1 MVYALHQKGLVAE
14 SVQSPDGR
22 TYRSIRFRRNDR
34 EINPVIDLSILLPTV
49 IQEDAFLTLTA
60 LNANLLHRPL

>member
-1 MVYALHQKGLVAE
+1 MVFAFHQKGLVAE

-22 TYRSIRFRRNDR
+22 TDRSIRFRRDEP
-34 EINPVIDLSILLPTV
+34 EINPVIDLFILLPTV

>member
-1 MVYALHQKGLVAE
+1 MVYALHRKGLVAE
-14 SVQSPDGR
+14 SVQSPDDR

-34 EINPVIDLSILLPTV
+34 EINPVIDLPILLPTV
-49 IQEDAFLTLTA
+49 IQEDTFLTLTA